1 VDVLL
6 RRQWESLHD
15 WLGLIE
21 VEKHNDVPTGLG
33 TWTVADLVAHV
44 GLGLGLA
51 AEVSVAADG
60 PEVRSIG
67 EYVAAY
73 RGAASDIAAMTEN
86 TRAALGADP
95 LGGLNEVAE
104 RVWSALSR
112 CRGEL
117 VAARRGT
124 MRRSDYL
131 VTRLI
136 ELVVHGDDLWRVLGV
151 GPSPVLP
158 EALGVVGDALTT
170 AYRERCGVMPEPFEH
185 LTWVRVACGRLPSDD
200 PVLPLL

>member
-1 VDVLL
+1 MDVLL
-6 RRQWESLHD
+6 RRQWESLHA
-15 WLGLIE
+15 WLEQVE

-33 TWTVADLVAHV
+33 AWTVGDLVAHV

-51 AEVSVAADG
+51 ADLSVAADG
-60 PEVRSIG
+60 SEVLTIG
-67 EYVAAY
+67 EYVGAY
-73 RGAASDIAAMTEN
+73 RGAATDIAAMTEK
-86 TRAALGADP
+86 TRAALGADL
-95 LGGLNEVAE
+95 LGGLTEVAE

-112 CRGEL
+112 CRVEL
-117 VAARRGT
+117 VLARRGT

-158 EALGVVGDALTT
+158 EALDVVGDALTT
-170 AYRERCGVMPEPFEH
+170 AYRERCGVMPEPLEQ
-185 LTWVRVACGRLPSDD
+185 LTWVRSACGRLPSDD